1 VRCIPVALAA
11 LIVVSCSSAPPAT
24 ATPTLVS
31 DLVIPTTVPNG
42 TVDVVVKRGYTVGET
57 VRATVRLRPTSG
69 TLRGPLDP
77 FIQASGFS
85 GTATVRRLTVDPV
98 TANAGNSEMVVVAW
112 DLHDDAG
119 TAVGGDDYSLVF
131 NVIDNTGRTATVGV
145 TLQVR

>member
-1 VRCIPVALAA
+1 VRCLAA
-11 LIVVSCSSAPPAT
+11 LLAALVLASCSSALPTTTPA
-24 ATPTLVS
+24 PVS
-31 DLVIPTTVPNG
+31 DLVIPTSVPNG
-42 TVDVVVKRGYTVGET
+42 TVDVIVKRGYTVGET

-85 GTATVRRLTVDPV
+85 GTATVRRLSVDPV
-98 TANAGNSEMVVVAW
+98 TASAGASEMVVVAW
-112 DLHDDAG
+112 DLRDDAG

>member
-1 VRCIPVALAA
+1 VRCLAA
-11 LIVVSCSSAPPAT
+11 VLAAFVLASCSSALPTTTPPPA
-24 ATPTLVS
+24 S

-42 TVDVVVKRGYTVGET
+42 IVDVIVKRGYTVGET

-98 TANAGNSEMVVVAW
+98 TASAGASEMVVVAW
-112 DLHDDAG
+112 DLRDDAG
-119 TAVGGDDYSLVF
+119 IAVGGDDYSLVF

>member
-1 VRCIPVALAA
+1 VRRLAA
-11 LIVVSCSSAPPAT
+11 LLAALVLASCSSAVPT
-24 ATPTLVS
+24 ATPAPAGE
-31 DLVIPTTVPNG
+31 LVIPTTVPNG
-42 TVDVVVKRGYTVGET
+42 TVDVVVKRGYPVGET

-69 TLRGPLDP
+69 TLRGPIDP

-85 GTATVRRLTVDPV
+85 GTATVRRLAVDPV
-98 TANAGNSEMVVVAW
+98 TANAGASEMVLVAW
-112 DLHDDAG
+112 DLRDDAG